1 MLYHGKG
8 RRLGDYA
15 ADTQVVQYNH
25 KNIKILEEVEV
36 SLTLLTSL
44 LREQVLH

>member
-1 MLYHGKG
+1 MLYHGKD

-25 KNIKILEEVEV
+25 KKNKMDGY
-36 SLTLLTSL
+36 LLS
-44 LREQVLH
+44 

>member
-15 ADTQVVQYNH
+15 ADTQVVQYKH
-25 KNIKILEEVEV
+25 KNKMDGISIYYHRNKCFYIIN
-36 SLTLLTSL
+36 
-44 LREQVLH
+44 